1 VWPIKSRALAIQQ
14 VLTALEIHPTGIVGD
29 SGGGAVGRQDS
40 KQFLTMP
47 IVAVRIV
54 VAIAR
59 SRIPLLVAMFVGAMF
74 VGAISI
80 MASITAIAAC
90 KCYGSHHD

>member
-1 VWPIKSRALAIQQ
+1 VLPIKSRAPAIQQ
-14 VLTALEIHPTGIVGD
+14 VLMDLEIHPTGIVGD
-29 SGGGAVGRQDS
+29 SGGGAVGRRDS
-40 KQFLTMP
+40 KQFLSMP

-59 SRIPLLVAMFVGAMF
+59 SRIPLLFAMFVGAMF

-90 KCYGSHHD
+90 DGYSSHHY